1 MRLVSNDDSKA
12 WRKRAKAEEKFEKR
26 AFKADEKFA
35 KRVAKD
41 ERKFAQESAKAYER
55 AYRYREARFSPDWM
69 ARTDGNRISHRAVL
83 ERDRDAT
90 DRYLLL
96 VEFDSYAQ
104 GMENSSRPEVG
115 EVAAF
120 LAGISDSVPT
130 FRSLDV
136 LREEDL

>member
-1 MRLVSNDDSKA
+1 M
-12 WRKRAKAEEKFEKR
+12 
-26 AFKADEKFA
+26 
-35 KRVAKD
+35 
-41 ERKFAQESAKAYER
+41 KFAQIVE
-55 AYRYREARFSPDWM
+55 FSTGRIDEFNTGLDDWM

-115 EVAAF
+115 EFAAF
-120 LAGISDSVPT
+120 LTGISDSVPT